1 MIAATLTEVSIEGLD
16 MNTLKVI
23 HFVTGGFSGSTSVAI
38 DLVKSTLGNTKFD
51 SLLVL
56 RRKKSKHDIK
66 IQQLRN
72 QGVPLELVTSWSSIA
87 TIVALVK
94 ICRNYK
100 PDIIVC
106 HGFSEHLWGR
116 YAGLIAGVPHLIH
129 VEHNSRERYTPWR
142 LMQARWLAKYTD
154 KIVGC
159 SEGVREEL
167 LRLKFPA
174 NKTLTINNGIDLSPY
189 ANSDNISL
197 KERAAGIVMAARF
210 AKQKDHLTLIKAV
223 ALLREKNIFPPLYLA
238 GAGSK
243 KHMKKAKKLVKE
255 LKLKEQVKFLGFC
268 TNVPELLQQN
278 KVCALTTHYEGM
290 PLSLCEG
297 MASGCVVV
305 GSEVVGVKEM
315 IQHNKDGL
323 LVTPDSSQSL
333 ANALH
338 IALIDSSFTHQLSE
352 NARERALQQ
361 FGKQQMIKNY
371 ENLFL
376 SIVRQ
381 PEAVFR
387 ESLFY

>member
-1 MIAATLTEVSIEGLD
+1 MRA
-16 MNTLKVI
+16 LKVM
-23 HFVTGGFSGSTSVAI
+23 HFVTGGFSGSTSIAI
-38 DLVKSTLGNTKFD
+38 ELVKATLGRSEFD

-56 RRKKSKHDIK
+56 RRKKSKYDEK
-66 IQQLRN
+66 IQQLRDEKIP
-72 QGVPLELVTSWSSIA
+72 VETVTSWSNIA
-87 TIVALVK
+87 TIFALAK

-100 PDIIVC
+100 PDILVC

-116 YAGLIAGVPHLIH
+116 YAGLIADVPHLIH

-142 LMQARWLAKYTD
+142 LAQARWLAKYTD

-159 SEGVREEL
+159 SEGVRQEL

-174 NKTLTINNGIDLSPY
+174 EKTITINNGINLLPY
-189 ANSDNISL
+189 QESSAIPL
-197 KERAAGIVMAARF
+197 KDRAAGIVMAARF

-223 ALLREKNIFPPLYLA
+223 GLLRDRNVFPPVYLA

-243 KHMKKAKKLVKE
+243 KHMKRAKKLVKD
-255 LKLKEQVKFLGFC
+255 LKLKDQVKFLGFC
-268 TNVPELLQQN
+268 KNVPELLQQN

-305 GSEVVGVKEM
+305 GSEVVGVQEM
-315 IQHNKDGL
+315 IQHNIDGL
-323 LVTPDSSQSL
+323 LVTPNSPESL

-338 IALIDSSFTHQLSE
+338 IALIDSYFTQQLST
-352 NARERALQQ
+352 NASARAVQQ
-361 FGKQQMIKNY
+361 LSLARMVQHY

-376 SIVRQ
+376 SLIRQ

>member
-1 MIAATLTEVSIEGLD
+1 MR
-16 MNTLKVI
+16 TLKVL

-38 DLVKSTLGNTKFD
+38 ELVKASLGSNQFD

-56 RRKKSKHDIK
+56 RRKKAKHDGK
-66 IQQLRN
+66 IQDLRD
-72 QGVPLELVTSWSSIA
+72 QGIPIELVTSWSSIA
-87 TIVALVK
+87 TIFALVK
-94 ICRNYK
+94 VYRSYK

-142 LMQARWLAKYTD
+142 LLQARWLAKYTD
-154 KIVGC
+154 KIIGC
-159 SEGVREEL
+159 SEGVRQEL

-174 NKTLTINNGIDLSPY
+174 EKTIAINNGIDLQPY
-189 ANSDNISL
+189 ENSKTIPL
-197 KERAAGIVMAARF
+197 KDREPGIVMAARF

-223 ALLREKNIFPPLYLA
+223 ALLREKNLFPPLYLA

-243 KHMKKAKKLVKE
+243 KHMKRAKKLVQE
-255 LKLKEQVKFLGFC
+255 LKLKDQVKFLGFC
-268 TNVPELLQQN
+268 KNVPELLEQN
-278 KVCALTTHYEGM
+278 KVCVLTTHYEGM

-315 IQHNKDGL
+315 IQHSVDGL
-323 LVTPDSSQSL
+323 LATPNSPESL
-333 ANALH
+333 ANSLH
-338 IALIDSSFTHQLSE
+338 IALINSHFSEQLAR
-352 NARERALQQ
+352 NAQARAMQHFSVER
-361 FGKQQMIKNY
+361 MVSNY

-376 SIVRQ
+376 SLIHQ
-381 PEAVFR
+381 PKALFR
-387 ESLFY
+387 ESLFS

>member
-1 MIAATLTEVSIEGLD
+1 MSS
-16 MNTLKVI
+16 LKVI

-38 DLVKSTLGNTKFD
+38 ELVKASLDSTDFE

-56 RRKKSKHDIK
+56 RRKKSKHDAK
-66 IQQLRN
+66 IQQLRDF
-72 QGVPLELVTSWSSIA
+72 GLPVETVTSWSNIA
-87 TIVALVK
+87 TIFALAK
-94 ICRNYK
+94 ICREHK

-159 SEGVREEL
+159 SEGVRQEL

-174 NKTLTINNGIDLSPY
+174 EKTLTINNGIDLTPY
-189 ANSDNISL
+189 TQTDCTPL
-197 KERAAGIVMAARF
+197 QEREAGIVMAARF

-223 ALLREKNIFPPLYLA
+223 ALLRERNVFAPLYLA

-243 KHMKKAKKLVKE
+243 KHMKRAKKLVKE
-255 LKLKEQVKFLGFC
+255 LKLKDQVKFLGFC
-268 TNVPELLQQN
+268 NNVPELLQQN
-278 KVCALTTHYEGM
+278 RVCALTTHYEGM
-290 PLSLCEG
+290 PLTLCEG
-297 MASGCVVV
+297 MAAGCVVI
-305 GSEVVGVKEM
+305 GSEVVGVQEM

-323 LVTPDSSQSL
+323 LVTPNSPESL

-338 IALIDSSFTHQLSE
+338 IALVDSYFTHELARNARQRAVQQLSL
-352 NARERALQQ
+352 AR
-361 FGKQQMIKNY
+361 MIKHY

-376 SIVRQ
+376 SIIRL
-381 PEAVFR
+381 PEAVYR

>member
-1 MIAATLTEVSIEGLD
+1 MGS
-16 MNTLKVI
+16 LKVI

-38 DLVKSTLGNTKFD
+38 ELVKASLGNPQFE

-56 RRKKSKHDIK
+56 RRKKAKHDKK
-66 IQQLRN
+66 IQQLRD
-72 QGVPLELVTSWSSIA
+72 QEIPVECVTSWSSIA
-87 TIVALVK
+87 TIFALVK
-94 ICRNYK
+94 ICRQFK

-142 LMQARWLAKYTD
+142 LFQARWLARYTD

-159 SEGVREEL
+159 SEGVRQEL

-174 NKTLTINNGIDLSPY
+174 EKTITINNGINLLPY
-189 ANSDNISL
+189 DPSTSIPL
-197 KERAAGIVMAARF
+197 RERENGIVMAARF

-223 ALLREKNIFPPLYLA
+223 ALLREKNMFPPLYLA

-243 KHMKKAKKLVKE
+243 KHIKRAKKLVKE
-255 LKLKEQVKFLGFC
+255 LQLKDQVKFLGFSK
-268 TNVPELLQQN
+268 NVPELLAKN
-278 KVCALTTHYEGM
+278 KVCVLATHYEGM
-290 PLSLCEG
+290 PLSVCEG

-305 GSEVVGVKEM
+305 GSDVVGVGEL
-315 IQHNKDGL
+315 IQQSVDGL
-323 LVTPDSSQSL
+323 LATPNSPESL
-333 ANALH
+333 ANSLH
-338 IALIDSSFTHQLSE
+338 IALVNSYFTDQLAK
-352 NARERALQQ
+352 NAQARAMQYFSLDR
-361 FGKQQMIKNY
+361 MVSNY

-376 SIVRQ
+376 SLIRQ

>member
-1 MIAATLTEVSIEGLD
+1 MSA
-16 MNTLKVI
+16 LKII

-38 DLVKSTLGNTKFD
+38 ELVKAGLDSAQFD

-56 RRKKSKHDIK
+56 RRKKSKHDAK

-72 QGVPLELVTSWSSIA
+72 EGIPVECVTSWSNIA
-87 TIVALVK
+87 TIFALVK
-94 ICRNYK
+94 ICRQYR

-116 YAGLIAGVPHLIH
+116 YAGLITGVPHLIH

-142 LMQARWLAKYTD
+142 LAQARWLAKYTD

-159 SEGVREEL
+159 SEGVRQEL

-174 NKTLTINNGIDLSPY
+174 EKTITINNGIDLLPY
-189 ANSDNISL
+189 ENSKTMPL

-210 AKQKDHLTLIKAV
+210 AKQKDHLTLIKAI

-243 KHMKKAKKLVKE
+243 KHMKRAKKLVKE
-255 LKLKEQVKFLGFC
+255 LKLKDQVKFLGFC
-268 TNVPELLQQN
+268 SNVPELLAQN
-278 KVCALTTHYEGM
+278 KVCVLTTHYEGM

-297 MASGCVVV
+297 MASGCVVI
-305 GSEVVGVKEM
+305 GSEVTGVKEM
-315 IQHNKDGL
+315 IHHCIDGL
-323 LVTPDSSQSL
+323 LATPNSPESL
-333 ANALH
+333 ANTLH
-338 IALIDSSFTHQLSE
+338 IALINSYFTEQLAR
-352 NARERALQQ
+352 NAQARAIQQ
-361 FGKQQMIKNY
+361 FSLERMVKNY

-376 SIVRQ
+376 SLASQ

>member
-1 MIAATLTEVSIEGLD
+1 
-16 MNTLKVI
+16 MNALKVI
-23 HFVTGGFSGSTSVAI
+23 HFVTGGFSGSTSIAI
-38 DLVKSTLGNTKFD
+38 KLVEATLGSTQFD

-56 RRKKSKHDIK
+56 RRKKSKHDAK
-66 IQQLRN
+66 IQQLRDD
-72 QGVPLELVTSWSSIA
+72 GIPVELVTSWSSLA

-94 ICRNYK
+94 ICRNYQ

-142 LMQARWLAKYTD
+142 LMQARWLAKFTD

-159 SEGVREEL
+159 SEGVRQEL

-174 NKTLTINNGIDLSPY
+174 EKTLTINNGIDLSPY
-189 ANSDNISL
+189 THSHCTPL
-197 KERAAGIVMAARF
+197 KDRDTGIVMAARF

-223 ALLREKNIFPPLYLA
+223 ALLRDRNVFPAVYLA

-243 KHMKKAKKLVKE
+243 KHMKRARKLVKE
-255 LKLKEQVKFLGFC
+255 LKLKDQVKFLGFC
-268 TNVPELLQQN
+268 NNVPELLQQN

-297 MASGCVVV
+297 MASGCVVI
-305 GSEVVGVKEM
+305 GSDVVGVKEM
-315 IQHNKDGL
+315 IQHNQDGL
-323 LVTPDSSQSL
+323 LVTPNSPESL

-338 IALIDSSFTHQLSE
+338 IALIDSSFTEQLATH
-352 NARERALQQ
+352 ARERAIQQ
-361 FGKQQMIKNY
+361 LGLERMVKHY

-376 SIVRQ
+376 SIVRL
-381 PEAVFR
+381 PEALFR

>member
-1 MIAATLTEVSIEGLD
+1 
-16 MNTLKVI
+16 MNPLKVI

-38 DLVKSTLGNTKFD
+38 ELVKASLHSTQFN

-56 RRKKSKHDIK
+56 RRKKSKHDAK
-66 IQQLRN
+66 IQQLRDN
-72 QGVPLELVTSWSSIA
+72 GIPVECVTSWSNIA
-87 TIVALVK
+87 TIFALVK
-94 ICRNYK
+94 ICREYK

-159 SEGVREEL
+159 SEGVRQEL

-174 NKTLTINNGIDLSPY
+174 AKTITINNGIDLLPY
-189 ANSDNISL
+189 EKSNLIPL

-223 ALLREKNIFPPLYLA
+223 GLLRDKNIFPPVYLA

-243 KHMKKAKKLVKE
+243 KHIKKSKKLVKE
-255 LKLKEQVKFLGFC
+255 LKLKNQVKFLGFC
-268 TNVPELLQQN
+268 KNVPELLQQN
-278 KVCALTTHYEGM
+278 KICVLTTRYEGM

-297 MASGCVVV
+297 MASGCVVI

-315 IQHNKDGL
+315 IKHNIDGL
-323 LVTPDSSQSL
+323 LVTPNSPESL
-333 ANALH
+333 ANTLR
-338 IALIDSSFTHQLSE
+338 IALINSHFTEQLAH
-352 NARERALQQ
+352 NAQERAKQQ
-361 FGKQQMIKNY
+361 FSVERMVNNY

-376 SIVRQ
+376 SLIRQ
-381 PEAVFR
+381 PDAVFR

>member
-1 MIAATLTEVSIEGLD
+1 MFPIGAACPYIFIYETLD
-16 MNTLKVI
+16 MLKVI

-38 DLVKSTLGNTKFD
+38 DLVKSTIGNHKFD

-56 RRKKSKHDIK
+56 RRKKSKHDHK
-66 IQQLRN
+66 IQELRD

-87 TIVALVK
+87 TIFALVK
-94 ICRNYK
+94 ICRSFK

-129 VEHNSRERYTPWR
+129 VEHNSRERYTFWR
-142 LMQARWLAKYTD
+142 LLQARWLAKYTD
-154 KIVGC
+154 KIIGC
-159 SEGVREEL
+159 SDGVRHEL

-174 NKTLTINNGIDLSPY
+174 EKILTINNGIDLSTFADCTP
-189 ANSDNISL
+189 L
-197 KERAAGIVMAARF
+197 KERAAGIVMASRF
-210 AKQKDHLTLIKAV
+210 AKQKDHLTLIKAID
-223 ALLREKNIFPPLYLA
+223 LLREKNIFPPLYLA

-243 KHMKKAKKLVKE
+243 KHMKRAKKLVKE
-255 LKLKEQVKFLGFC
+255 LKLKDQVKFLGFC
-268 TNVPELLQQN
+268 NNIPELLEQN
-278 KVCALTTHYEGM
+278 KVCALSTHYEGM

-305 GSEVVGVKEM
+305 GSEVTGVKEM
-315 IQHNKDGL
+315 IQHNRDGL
-323 LVTPDSSQSL
+323 LVTPNSPQSL

-338 IALIDSSFTHQLSE
+338 IALITSCFTDQLAE
-352 NARERALQQ
+352 NARERAMLQL
-361 FGKQQMIKNY
+361 GKQHMIKNY

-376 SIVRQ
+376 SIIRQ